1 MHRLSSA
8 NQDYLET
15 IFLLSQEIMEE
26 VRPTDIANRLN
37 VSKASVNQAI
47 KALKAAGFV
56 NNERY
61 GPVVLTEKGRF
72 EARRIHFLHHLIK
85 AFMMS
90 TLNIREEIAEKEAC
104 QIEHV
109 IGNQTVKAI
118 VNFMRNNNI
127 KVHHFDLDEVHQF
140 LFYSKRLSE
149 LKVGDQGVVKMVDA
163 KGDLKKRIME
173 MGVIKGDIIEVIGV
187 APMGDPISLRIGD
200 YNLSL
205 RLAEADYVW
214 VEVL

>member
-1 MHRLSSA
+1 MHKLSSA

-15 IFLLSQEIMEE
+15 IYLLSQEGEE
-26 VRPTDIANRLN
+26 RVRATDIADRLQ
-37 VSKASVNQAI
+37 VTKASVNQAI
-47 KALKAAGFV
+47 KALKSAGYV

-61 GPVVLTEKGRF
+61 GPITLTQGGLF

-85 AFMMS
+85 SYMIS
-90 TLNIREEIAEKEAC
+90 TLKIREEIAETEAC

-118 VNFMRNNNI
+118 VEYMRQHDLSV
-127 KVHHFDLDEVHQF
+127 KHFDLDEVQEF
-140 LFYSKRLSE
+140 LFYSKRLSG
-149 LKVGDQGVVKMVDA
+149 LKVGDQGVVKKIDA
-163 KGDLKKRIME
+163 KGELKKRIME
-173 MGVIKGDIIEVIGV
+173 MGVIKGDVIEVLGM

-205 RLAEADYVW
+205 RLAEAEHVW

>member
-15 IFLLSQEIMEE
+15 IYLLAQEEE
-26 VRPTDIANRLN
+26 SVRATDIANRLS

-47 KALKAAGFV
+47 KALKDAGFV
-56 NNERY
+56 INERY
-61 GPVVLTEKGRF
+61 GPVMLTESGRF

-85 AFMMS
+85 DFMIS
-90 TLNIREEIAEKEAC
+90 TLNIRDEIAEKEAC

-109 IGNQTVKAI
+109 LGNQTVKAI
-118 VNFMRNNNI
+118 VNYMRNNEM
-127 KVHHFDLDEVHQF
+127 KVKHFDLDQVHEF

-149 LKVGDQGVVKMVDA
+149 LKVGDQGVVKKIEA
-163 KGDLKKRIME
+163 QGDLKRRIME
-173 MGVIKGDIIEVIGV
+173 MGVIKGDVVEVIGV

-205 RLAEADYVW
+205 RLKEADNIW